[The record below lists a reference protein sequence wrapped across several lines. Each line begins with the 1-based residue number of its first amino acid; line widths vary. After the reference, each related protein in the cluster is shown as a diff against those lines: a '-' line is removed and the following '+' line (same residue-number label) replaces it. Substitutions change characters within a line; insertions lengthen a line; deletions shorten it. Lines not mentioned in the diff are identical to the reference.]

1 MIFIKKNRTKYP
13 VVNTPITKLYLVY
26 LQEKYPKG
34 FYLNNGKKLK
44 LINSNTN
51 VSRYDVNIDF
61 VNSAKILG
69 LIVSMYYV
77 FTLKRRVKKKV
88 NETLYNTEERLKEMR
103 EDLAKK
109 KRTRIIKDET
119 GSFYSDEEE

>member
-13 VVNTPITKLYLVY
+13 VINTPISKLYLVH

-34 FYLNNGKKLK
+34 FYLNDGKKIT
-44 LINSNTN
+44 LITSNTN
-51 VSRYDVNIDF
+51 VSRYDVKIDF
-61 VNSAKILG
+61 INSAKILG

-77 FTLKRRVKKKV
+77 FTLKKRVKKKL

-103 EDLAKK
+103 EQLSKK
-109 KRTRIIKDET
+109 KRVVINEDP
-119 GSFYSDEEE
+119 SFYSNEEE

>member
-13 VVNTPITKLYLVY
+13 VVNTPISKLYLVH

-109 KRTRIIKDET
+109 KRVVVNEDP
-119 GSFYSDEEE
+119 SFYSNEEE